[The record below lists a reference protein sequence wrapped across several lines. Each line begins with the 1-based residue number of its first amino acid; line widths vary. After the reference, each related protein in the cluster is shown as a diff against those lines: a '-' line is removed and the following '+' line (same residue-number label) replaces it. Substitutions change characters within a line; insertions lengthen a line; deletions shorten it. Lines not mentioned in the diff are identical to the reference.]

1 MPKIDVHPRKNPRQP
16 RSQQMVQAI
25 VDAAAR
31 VLARHS
37 LQGFNTNQVAEV
49 AGVSVGS
56 LYQYFPN
63 KAALIAALIARAQT
77 ELADAVER
85 TVVACEG
92 MPLEAAMAAL
102 VRVAID
108 QQYGKPLLA
117 AALDHEERRLPLQC
131 VLSEAEGRLVGSMM
145 ALLQR
150 HRSELHVAALR
161 VAARDCL
168 VIAKALVEADS
179 VSATRAPADLQQRVE
194 RALLGYL
201 RYGD

>member
-1 MPKIDVHPRKNPRQP
+1 
-16 RSQQMVQAI
+16 
-25 VDAAAR
+25 
-31 VLARHS
+31 
-37 LQGFNTNQVAEV
+37 
-49 AGVSVGS
+49 
-56 LYQYFPN
+56 
-63 KAALIAALIARAQT
+63 
-77 ELADAVER
+77 
-85 TVVACEG
+85 
-92 MPLEAAMAAL
+92 
-102 VRVAID
+102 
-108 QQYGKPLLA
+108 
-117 AALDHEERRLPLQC
+117 
-131 VLSEAEGRLVGSMM
+131 MM